1 VRRTSEWDWRIIG
14 ARDMHHAAEFTRWE
28 EAAVTDLPQRSED
41 LQPLMDGLEF
51 GEEAA
56 QVPPP
61 PGSEVMVVRSLRLSL
76 ELDTRLKAAAQAR
89 GVPMSTLI
97 REWIEL
103 ELVALEQDQPIS
115 RADALRALT
124 AHRRPS

>member
-1 VRRTSEWDWRIIG
+1 APARCTAWRRRSSHDGRRQ
-14 ARDMHHAAEFTRWE
+14 AM
-28 EAAVTDLPQRSED
+28 TDLPQRSED
-41 LQPLMDGLEF
+41 VQPFMDGLEF
-51 GEEAA
+51 SEEAA

-76 ELDTRLKAAAQAR
+76 DLDTRLKAAAPAR
-89 GVPMSTLI
+89 GVPMSTLG

-115 RADALRALT
+115 RADALRAL
-124 AHRRPS
+124 AALRPIGGAA

>member
-1 VRRTSEWDWRIIG
+1 
-14 ARDMHHAAEFTRWE
+14 M
-28 EAAVTDLPQRSED
+28 TDLPQRSED
-41 LQPLMDGLEF
+41 VQPFMDGLEF
-51 GEEAA
+51 SAEAA

-76 ELDTRLKAAAQAR
+76 DLDTRLKAAAQAR

-115 RADALRALT
+115 RADALRAL
-124 AHRRPS
+124 AALRPLGVA